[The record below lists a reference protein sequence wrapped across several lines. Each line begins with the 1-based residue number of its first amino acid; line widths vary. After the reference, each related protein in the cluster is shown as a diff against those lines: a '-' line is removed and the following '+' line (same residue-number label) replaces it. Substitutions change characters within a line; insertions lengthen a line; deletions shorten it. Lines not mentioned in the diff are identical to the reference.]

1 MAVAIRDHDTSVGDP
16 NLLPYEAGMPL
27 MMTSEYSDQQ
37 IAEVFF
43 VSEASL
49 TWMRA

>member
-1 MAVAIRDHDTSVGDP
+1 VAIRDHDTSVGDH
-16 NLLPYEAGMPL
+16 NFLPDEAGMPL
-27 MMTSEYSDQQ
+27 IMNSEYSDQQ
-37 IAEVFF
+37 IAEILF